1 VTSVVVA
8 DDQEMIRVG
17 LRVMLE
23 TRGIPVV
30 AEAANGREAVA
41 RVREHR
47 PDVVLMDVRMPVLD
61 GIGATEAV
69 VAEGVPT
76 RVLVVTT
83 YDLDELVYRAL
94 RAGAAGFLLK
104 SLPADRIV
112 EGVRL
117 VAAGEALLAPTVT
130 RRLVEQY
137 VTTPR
142 VDADREIG
150 RLTEREREV
159 LRLVAHGL
167 SNAEIAEELV
177 VSLPTVKTHVNR
189 LFAKLGLR
197 TRAQAVVR
205 AYESGLVVPGR
216 PDSWTDRQGAPGR

>member
-1 VTSVVVA
+1 MTSVVLA

-23 TRGIPVV
+23 TRGIEVL

-41 RVREHR
+41 RVRAHQ

-69 VAEGVPT
+69 VAAGTAT

-83 YDLDELVYRAL
+83 YDLDDLVYRAL
-94 RAGAAGFLLK
+94 RAGAAGFMLK

-130 RRLVEQY
+130 RRLVERY

-142 VDADREIG
+142 LDADPAIA

-167 SNAEIAEELV
+167 SNAEICHELV

-189 LFAKLGLR
+189 VFAKLGIES
-197 TRAQAVVR
+197 RAQAVVR
-205 AYESGLVVPGR
+205 AYECGLVVPGR
-216 PDSWTDRQGAPGR
+216 NGLGDRRVHRA